1 MQQLHKLFGNSATTP
16 LTAAAANAVAAN
28 AVAANAAAANA
39 ANAAAA
45 IANTMWLLHGAL
57 RIVQLPH
64 QCVSSVSDG
73 N

>member
-16 LTAAAANAVAAN
+16 LSAAAAN
-28 AVAANAAAANA
+28 
-39 ANAAAA
+39 A